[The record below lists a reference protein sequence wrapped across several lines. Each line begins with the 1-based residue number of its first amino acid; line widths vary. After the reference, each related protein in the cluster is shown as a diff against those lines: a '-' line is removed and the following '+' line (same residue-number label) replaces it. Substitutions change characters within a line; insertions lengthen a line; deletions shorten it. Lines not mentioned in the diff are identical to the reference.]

1 MQICVQDLKKTFVIK
16 SGGLFKAKKKTEVKA
31 VEGVSFTVE
40 KGEIVAFIGPNGAG
54 KSTTIKMLTGIIQP
68 SGGKIQ
74 VAGYDPSHDRKKLA
88 YKIGCMFGQKS
99 QLYMH
104 LTVRDSYKLLC
115 SIYDL
120 DNKQAEEKIE
130 EIANLFKIQ
139 DLLDRVVRKLSLGQR
154 MICEIAGSILHDPE
168 IIFLDEP
175 TIGLDIFAKTRIRE
189 IIKKMNEEKGTT
201 IFLTS
206 HDIGDVEALC
216 NRIIIINNGTI
227 VTDSTIDELKSK
239 YLSTK
244 VIKISYDR
252 DIIDKKLEYNIQKLE
267 HNQIELIADTNK
279 QNIGELLSYFTSVGN
294 IVDIQ
299 ISSTP
304 LEDVIKKIYQE
315 RR

>member
-1 MQICVQDLKKTFVIK
+1 MQICVSNLKKTFKVKNGRLLKPEI
-16 SGGLFKAKKKTEVKA
+16 TEVEA
-31 VEGVSFTVE
+31 VKNVSFDI
-40 KGEIVAFIGPNGAG
+40 KRGEIVAFIGPNGAG
-54 KSTTIKMLTGIIQP
+54 KSTTIKMLTGIIQATE
-68 SGGKIQ
+68 GNIK
-74 VAGYDPSHDRKKLA
+74 VADCDPSKERKRLA

-120 DNKQAEEKIE
+120 SKEESEKKIK
-130 EIANLFKIQ
+130 EISELFQIEN
-139 DLLDRVVRKLSLGQR
+139 LLDKVVRKLSLGQR

-175 TIGLDIFAKTRIRE
+175 TIGLDLFAKARIRE

-216 NRIIIINNGTI
+216 NRIIIINDGTV
-227 VTDSTIDELKSK
+227 VTDSTIDNLKSK
-239 YLSTK
+239 YLSKK
-244 VIKISYDR
+244 VIKITYDASIKT
-252 DIIDKKLEYNIQKLE
+252 DNLKYAVKK
-267 HNQIELIADTNK
+267 IEKNRIEFTVDTNLV
-279 QNIGELLSYFTSVGN
+279 NMGDVLSYFTSVGN

-299 ISSTP
+299 IQSTP
-304 LEDVIKKIYQE
+304 LEDVIKRIYEE
-315 RR
+315 RG